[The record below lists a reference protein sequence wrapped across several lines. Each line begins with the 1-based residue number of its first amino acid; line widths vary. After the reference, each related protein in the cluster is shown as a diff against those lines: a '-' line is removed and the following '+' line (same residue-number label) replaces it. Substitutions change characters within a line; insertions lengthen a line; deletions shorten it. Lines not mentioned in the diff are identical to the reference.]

1 MDRAGELFEAQLS
14 VLTTRNGEASKAWSA
29 VGTQQ
34 HAGLW
39 DSVLHQVSMPDGT
52 EC

>member
-29 VGTQQ
+29 VGTAASWPLGFRLTSGV
-34 HAGLW
+34 HARW
-39 DSVLHQVSMPDGT
+39 Y
-52 EC
+52 